1 MRTPLAWQLSAGEVA
16 AVEEGLLLRR
26 ADAAEHRIAV
36 REAAEAADDIGVPF
50 RPFQAVGVI
59 ARAIER
65 DRPFLIS
72 ELLRMHEWQ
81 IEKAEQVGKRAVEAV
96 EDGAAGD
103 GMRQRVTREHARLPA
118 EHVARELI
126 EQDEQRQR
134 TLRVRFPI
142 GELAGG
148 GGFMQLEEA
157 PADVVIESGVLLEP
171 CLLYTSPSPR

>member
-1 MRTPLAWQLSAGEVA
+1 MRTPLAWQLSAGEAA
-16 AVEEGLLLRR
+16 AVEERLFLRG

-36 REAAEAADDIGVPF
+36 PEAADDIGVPF
-50 RPFQAVGVI
+50 RPFQAVGVV

-72 ELLRMHEWQ
+72 QLLRMHERQ

-134 TLRVRFPI
+134 ALRVP
-142 GELAGG
+142 
-148 GGFMQLEEA
+148 
-157 PADVVIESGVLLEP
+157 VS
-171 CLLYTSPSPR
+171 Y